1 MKAINNK
8 EIIND
13 VIEDNDENDPN
24 IFESNYL
31 WFKDATSW
39 IPNPRRRK
47 YGA

>member
-24 IFESNYL
+24 IIESIFL
-31 WFKDATSW
+31 LLKA
-39 IPNPRRRK
+39 
-47 YGA
+47 GARLMPL